1 MIRCGLPRIRNRR
14 GGPPRPRG
22 SRHRGP
28 RRPRGGT
35 DPADAG
41 GAAGSGWLDDP
52 GAVRTRQ
59 RGPGPG
65 RPSRRGPGP
74 GRPSRRGPGP
84 GRPSRRGPGPG
95 RPGRRGLAQ
104 CEPGA
109 TESTPPRAVRAR
121 HDGNRPDLRGA
132 RPPRDPPGRIPVG
145 VRHPRS
151 GRRGAGVAGSTRAG
165 FREAPFRAPWD
176 RRPGPPAG
184 ATCGGVWSTPPWG
197 RRRRATAGP
206 RARTARRG

>member
-14 GGPPRPRG
+14 GGPLRPRG

-74 GRPSRRGPGP
+74 GRPSRRG
-84 GRPSRRGPGPG
+84 
-95 RPGRRGLAQ
+95 LAQ

-109 TESTPPRAVRAR
+109 TEFAPPRAVRAR

-151 GRRGAGVAGSTRAG
+151 GRRGTDVAGSTREG
-165 FREAPFRAPWD
+165 FREAAFRAPWD
-176 RRPGPPAG
+176 RRPGSLAG

-197 RRRRATAGP
+197 WRRSATAGP